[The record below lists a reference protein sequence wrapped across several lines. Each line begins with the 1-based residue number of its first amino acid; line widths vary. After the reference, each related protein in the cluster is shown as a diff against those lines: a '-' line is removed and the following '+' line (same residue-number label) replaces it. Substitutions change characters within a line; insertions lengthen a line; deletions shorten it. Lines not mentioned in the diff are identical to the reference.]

1 MCTGSACRRGEGK
14 RQAYRADGHAH
25 GHAHGHAK
33 ATVATEAAEERHR
46 VCGTVDVDV
55 AQKIYSR
62 WALPDA
68 RFRYCEQNGLS
79 KVRMKKTEFSNLQG
93 R

>member
-33 ATVATEAAEERHR
+33 ATVATVATEAAEERQTPGAPGNR
-46 VCGTVDVDV
+46 VLLWTGDFKEKNLLFKVT
-55 AQKIYSR
+55 QNWGPIFFGGGL
-62 WALPDA
+62 AL
-68 RFRYCEQNGLS
+68 G
-79 KVRMKKTEFSNLQG
+79 
-93 R
+93 